1 MFNVKWM
8 LLPPL
13 YAVLNSG
20 QVTWS
25 RYEIHATE
33 FDGEMFL
40 DHIEIFKGIPIV
52 MEEIWWQ

>member
-8 LLPPL
+8 QTRPL

-33 FDGEMFL
+33 FDDEMFL

-52 MEEIWWQ
+52 MEEIWWR